1 LAKAREYCGLFGIF
15 DCDDAVEKV
24 FCGLFS
30 LQHRGE
36 ESAGIASSDGK
47 SIKHHKNLGLVN
59 DVFSPES
66 LRRIKNPHAIGHV
79 RYSTF
84 GSSDNIDNVQPL
96 VVLYS
101 KGEVAIAHNGQ
112 LLGASKQR
120 NDYEQHGSIFHT
132 TSDTEVI
139 VHLMAKPSHV
149 EKPNLSHVLNHL
161 KGAFALIFL
170 TKDEMVGVRD
180 RNGFRPLSIGRLNNS
195 YVLSSETC
203 AFDQIGA
210 EFVRDVKPGEVVY
223 INKDGLKS
231 EIYCSPRRIRPAYCI
246 FELIYFARP
255 DSNVFGENVHL
266 FRKQLGRRLAK
277 EFPVDADV
285 VIAVPEGGNSAAMGF
300 SEASGIP
307 LDRGFIR
314 NHYVGRTFILPEQES
329 RDKKVELKLNAI
341 AEVVRG
347 KRVVVVDDSIVRGTT
362 SKSRLKLLRKAG
374 AKEVHL
380 RISCPPHR
388 FPCYYGIDFQ
398 IKDDLIAA
406 NHTLEEIKDF
416 LHADSLGYLSTEGM
430 LSCTA
435 SPASPR
441 NHYCNAC
448 FTGNY
453 PASIENV
460 GKKTLMKE
468 PINRKAVTI

>member
-1 LAKAREYCGLFGIF
+1 
-15 DCDDAVEKV
+15 
-24 FCGLFS
+24 
-30 LQHRGE
+30 
-36 ESAGIASSDGK
+36 
-47 SIKHHKNLGLVN
+47 
-59 DVFSPES
+59 
-66 LRRIKNPHAIGHV
+66 
-79 RYSTF
+79 
-84 GSSDNIDNVQPL
+84 

>member
-1 LAKAREYCGLFGIF
+1 MAKAREYCGIFGIF
-15 DCDDAVEKV
+15 NCDDAAEKV
-24 FCGLFS
+24 YYGLYS

-36 ESAGIASSDGK
+36 ESAGIATTDGK
-47 SIKHHKNLGLVN
+47 NIIYHKGFGLVN
-59 DVFSPES
+59 DVFTPES
-66 LRRIKNPHAIGHV
+66 VHKIKNPHAIGHV

-84 GSSDNIDNVQPL
+84 GSSDNIDNVQPM
-96 VVLYS
+96 VVLYA

-112 LLGASKQR
+112 LLGAGKLR
-120 NDYEQHGSIFHT
+120 YDYEQHGSIFHT

-139 VHLMAKPSHV
+139 VHLMAKPSHL

-161 KGAFALIFL
+161 RGSFSLLFL

-180 RNGFRPLSIGRLNNS
+180 RNGFRPLSIGKLNDS

-210 EFVRDVKPGEVVY
+210 EFIRDVKPGEVVY

-231 EIYCSPRRIRPAYCI
+231 EIFCSPRQIRPAYCI

-255 DSNVFGENVHL
+255 DSNVFGENTHL

-277 EFPVDADV
+277 EFPADADI
-285 VIAVPEGGNSAAMGF
+285 VIAVPEGGNSAAMGY
-300 SEASGIP
+300 SEKSGIP

-314 NHYVGRTFILPEQES
+314 NHYVGRTFIQPEQGS
-329 RDKKVELKLNAI
+329 RHKKVELKLNAI
-341 AEVVRG
+341 SEVVKD

-362 SKSRLKLLRKAG
+362 SRSRLKLLRKAG

-388 FPCYYGIDFQ
+388 FPCSYGIDFQ
-398 IKDDLIAA
+398 SKDELIAA
-406 NHTLEEIKDF
+406 SHTLEEIRDF
-416 LHADSLGYLSTEGM
+416 LNADSLGYLSAEGM
-430 LSCTA
+430 LGCT
-435 SPASPR
+435 ASPR
-441 NHYCNAC
+441 NHYCTAC
-448 FTGNY
+448 YSGNY
-453 PASIENV
+453 PVSI
-460 GKKTLMKE
+460 KKVAKKKVKKVPTNK
-468 PINRKAVTI
+468 ITV

>member
-1 LAKAREYCGLFGIF
+1 MAKAREYCGIFGIF
-15 DCDDAVEKV
+15 NCDNAAEKV
-24 FCGLFS
+24 YYGLYS

-36 ESAGIASSDGK
+36 ESAGIASADGEK
-47 SIKHHKNLGLVN
+47 ILYHKGFGLVS
-59 DVFSPES
+59 DVFTPES
-66 LRRIKNPHAIGHV
+66 LHKIQNPHAIGHV

-84 GSSDNIDNVQPL
+84 GASDNIDNVQPM
-96 VVLYS
+96 VVLYA

-112 LLGASKQR
+112 LLDAGKLR
-120 NDYEQHGSIFHT
+120 YDYEQHGSIFHT

-139 VHLMAKPSHV
+139 VHLMAKPSHL

-161 KGAFALIFL
+161 KGAFSLLFL

-180 RNGFRPLSIGRLNNS
+180 RNGFRPLSIGKLNDS

-210 EFVRDVKPGEVVY
+210 EFIRDVKPGEVVY

-231 EIYCSPRRIRPAYCI
+231 EIFCSPRRIRPAYCI

-255 DSNVFGENVHL
+255 DSNVFGENTHL

-277 EFPVDADV
+277 EHPVDADI
-285 VIAVPEGGNSAAMGF
+285 VIAVPEGGNSAAMGYA
-300 SEASGIP
+300 EKSGIP
-307 LDRGFIR
+307 LERGFIR
-314 NHYVGRTFILPEQES
+314 NHYVGRTFIQPEQGS
-329 RDKKVELKLNAI
+329 RHKKVELKLNAI
-341 AEVVRG
+341 SEVIKD

-388 FPCYYGIDFQ
+388 FPCNYGIDFQ
-398 IKDDLIAA
+398 SKDELIAA
-406 NHTLEEIKDF
+406 NHTLEEIRVF
-416 LHADSLGYLSTEGM
+416 LNADSLGYLSSEGM
-430 LSCTA
+430 LGCTT
-435 SPASPR
+435 SPR
-441 NHYCNAC
+441 NHYCTAC
-448 FTGNY
+448 YSGNY
-453 PASIENV
+453 P
-460 GKKTLMKE
+460 
-468 PINRKAVTI
+468 VTITNTKKKDGQERAKK